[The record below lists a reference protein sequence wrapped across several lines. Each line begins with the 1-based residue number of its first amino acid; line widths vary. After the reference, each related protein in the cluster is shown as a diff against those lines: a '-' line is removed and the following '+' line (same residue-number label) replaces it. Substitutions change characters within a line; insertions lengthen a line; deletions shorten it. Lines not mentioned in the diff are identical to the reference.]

1 MSVVIPAARLNR
13 IRALVDE
20 RGIVTI
26 REMGEELGVSGMTI
40 RRDLEVLER
49 SGVLRRTRGG
59 ALSAARSTV
68 DRPYDERRQLET
80 DAKNQIGKLAA
91 SLVEEGDSLFLSS
104 GTTSLALARH
114 LAGRERITVVTNS
127 IQAISELA
135 DKPGITLISTGGRAS
150 REGGHLSGTLAEQA
164 LAQFRVRKAFIGA
177 SGVTPEGVTNSSLER
192 ASIDRLMVE
201 GAAEIYILADHSK
214 FGQVSLALV
223 APLEDVTALV
233 TDDGLVEADLVWLR
247 EAGVSVRIARTPRER
262 QAV

>member
-1 MSVVIPAARLNR
+1 VSVAIPAARLDR

-26 REMGEELGVSGMTI
+26 REMGDELGVSGMTI
-40 RRDLEVLER
+40 RRDLDVLER

-59 ALSAARSTV
+59 ALSTARSAI

-80 DAKNQIGKLAA
+80 DAKNQIGNLAA
-91 SLVEEGDSLFLSS
+91 SLIEEGDSLFVSS
-104 GTTSLALARH
+104 GTTSLAFARQ

-127 IQAISELA
+127 VQALAALA
-135 DKPGITLISTGGRAS
+135 DEPGLTVISTGGRAS

-177 SGVTPEGVTNSSLER
+177 SGMTPEGVTNSSLER

-201 GAAEIYILADHSK
+201 GAAEVYILADHSK

-223 APLEDVTALV
+223 APLEEITAV
-233 TDDGLVEADLVWLR
+233 ITDDAVAEADLDWLR
-247 EAGVSVRIARTPRER
+247 EAGVPVHVARTKHER